1 MGLKSLLSLPFA
13 RQIIKKNS
21 KWKKNAVKVQNRLLL
36 SLINQAKNTKFGK
49 DHNFSEISNY
59 SDWKKN
65 IPVRDYEELKIY
77 VQQIIEGE
85 KDVLWP
91 GKPLYFCK
99 TSGTT
104 SGTKYI
110 PISKESMPHHITAAR
125 DAILNYIAETKNTSI
140 VNGKM
145 IFLQGSPELSKTG
158 DILTGRLS
166 GIVAHHTPSYL
177 KKNQLPSYETNCIE
191 DWENKVDKILEETL
205 NENMSLISGI
215 PPWVQMYFE
224 KLQNRTGKLIKD
236 IFPKFDL
243 FIYGGVNYEP
253 YRQTFEKLIGKKV
266 DGIELYPASEGFIA
280 YQDSQTE
287 KGMLLCVN
295 HGIFYEF
302 IPSEEFF
309 NKNPTRISLADV
321 EIGVNYVIILNTDAG
336 LWGYNIGD
344 TIKFVSI
351 DPYRIVVSGRIKHF
365 TSAFGEH
372 VIAEEVEKSLQET
385 ITKIPAQV
393 NEFHVA
399 PQVKPESGLPY
410 HQWLIEFEKEPENMA
425 DFSELIDN
433 TLQKHN
439 SYYKDLISGGILKPL
454 LITKINKNGF
464 RDYMKS
470 IGKLG
475 GQNKVPR
482 LANDRKIADKLN
494 VF

>member
-191 DWENKVDKILEETL
+191 DWENKVDTILEETL

-321 EIGVNYVIILNTDAG
+321 EIGVNYAIILNTDAG
-336 LWGYNIGD
+336 LWSYNIGD

-351 DPYRIVVSGRIKHF
+351 DPYKIVVSGRIKHF

>member
-59 SDWKKN
+59 SDLKKN

-158 DILTGRLS
+158 GILTGRLS

-191 DWENKVDKILEETL
+191 DWENKVDTILEETL

-321 EIGVNYVIILNTDAG
+321 EIGVNYAIILNTDAG
-336 LWGYNIGD
+336 LWSYNIGD

>member
-13 RQIIKKNS
+13 RQIVKKNS

-125 DAILNYIAETKNTSI
+125 DAILSYIAETKNTSI

-224 KLQNRTGKLIKD
+224 KLQDRTGKLIKD

-385 ITKIPAQV
+385 IAKIPAQV

-439 SYYKDLISGGILKPL
+439 AYYKDLISGGILKPL